1 MKSSEELFLKIC
13 FWIAI
18 FKKYFL
24 RDEVSLNKALTE
36 SKFRN
41 MGACV
46 YVYKYSKNMFYILC
60 TLSCVDYVD
69 LYFLII

>member
-1 MKSSEELFLKIC
+1 MTSTEELFLKIC

-24 RDEVSLNKALTE
+24 TDEASLNKALTE

-46 YVYKYSKNMFYILC
+46 YVYKSSKNIFYILC
-60 TLSCVDYVD
+60 RLSFVD
-69 LYFLII
+69 